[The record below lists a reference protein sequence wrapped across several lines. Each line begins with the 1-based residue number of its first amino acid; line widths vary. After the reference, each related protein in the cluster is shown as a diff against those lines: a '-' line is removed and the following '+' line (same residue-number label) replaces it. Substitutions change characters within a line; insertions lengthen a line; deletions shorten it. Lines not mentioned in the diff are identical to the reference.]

1 MNKTRVLAA
10 VALTAGLG
18 MAGVTTASA
27 SGAAGSTGSR
37 VEYGTVAAAKAKGH
51 GREVVVV
58 CHAKRGPAKGA
69 PAKTTVRLVDGKVY
83 VNGKEVSKAG
93 LKSKFK
99 NSCGPLPV
107 PPVAGKGGV
116 FVCAVEG
123 GGKGDGPVLKKP
135 KAGSPK
141 IVVKAV
147 DGKIYVNGKQVPPA
161 KLHPQG
167 GGGSRCG
174 ASATDDNAARCG
186 AGHREPGMIGETP
199 PRARPRPPLRR
210 RIVCHT
216 SAAPSRLRDGP
227 GHLLTEFPYTGGT
240 FRRDGPSGG

>member
-107 PPVAGKGGV
+107 PPVAGKGGKGGV

-135 KAGSPK
+135 KAGTPK

-161 KLHPQG
+161 KLHPEPVQKGKG
-167 GGGSRCG
+167 GPK
-174 ASATDDNAARCG
+174 ATCPVKPAV
-186 AGHREPGMIGETP
+186 H
-199 PRARPRPPLRR
+199 
-210 RIVCHT
+210 
-216 SAAPSRLRDGP
+216 
-227 GHLLTEFPYTGGT
+227 
-240 FRRDGPSGG
+240 